1 MVASATLCRLVQGH
15 KKFVAP
21 AYAWQQQPFT
31 VTIRVLCFGRF
42 YDDIPGGMQRH
53 VESLFASLAG
63 QVQFVHLVPSRD
75 FRSARFWLHGSPV
88 IRTSSLNIDGSLA
101 LSPGLITQARR
112 LLRLYDFDLIHL
124 LFPDPMS
131 HIASATLPESIP
143 RIITWHAD
151 IVRQKILLRLYRPFL
166 ARVLRTAAAIIA
178 PTPAHIKRSS
188 MLSDVV
194 SNSKFQII
202 PLGVDLN
209 GFIAPCQAAQQIR
222 DRFPCKRDFALVRHV
237 YYKGFDVLI
246 SAMSRMGSD
255 TQLLIGGTG
264 PLTEQWKAL
273 ARAKGVA
280 DRVHFLGLLGEKDLP
295 SYYQACDVF
304 CLPAISPAE
313 AFGIVQVE
321 AMACAK
327 PVVSTRLNTGVD
339 YVNQHGMTG
348 LTVPPGDSAALADAL
363 NYLLADAGLRA
374 RLGAQAQART
384 LAEFSLE
391 VMG

>member
-1 MVASATLCRLVQGH
+1 
-15 KKFVAP
+15 
-21 AYAWQQQPFT
+21 
-31 VTIRVLCFGRF
+31 
-42 YDDIPGGMQRH
+42 MQRH
-53 VESLFASLAG
+53 VDSLFASLAG

-75 FRSARFWLHGSPV
+75 FRSARFLLHGSPV

-101 LSPGLITQARR
+101 LSPGLITQAMR
-112 LLRLYDFDLIHL
+112 LHRQYDFDLVHL
-124 LFPDPMS
+124 HFPDPMS

-151 IVRQKILLRLYRPFL
+151 IVRQKTLLRLYRPFL

-178 PTPAHIKRSS
+178 PTPAHIKSSS
-188 MLSDVV
+188 MLSTVAT
-194 SNSKFQII
+194 SSRFEII
-202 PLGVDLN
+202 PFGFDLN
-209 GFIAPCQAAQQIR
+209 SFIAPSPAAQQIR
-222 DRFPCKRDFALVRHV
+222 DRFPGKRVFALGRHV

-246 SAMSRMGSD
+246 SAVGRMGSD

-264 PLTEQWKAL
+264 PLTEQWKVL
-273 ARAKGVA
+273 ARAQGVA
-280 DRVHFLGLLGEKDLP
+280 DRVHFLGLLDEKDLP

-348 LTVPPGDSAALADAL
+348 LTVPPGDSAVLADAL
-363 NYLLADAGLRA
+363 NFLLADTELRA

-391 VMG
+391 AMGRRTLTLYREVLKRTIAKDEA